1 MKIQGTNIN
10 PVFLKSSTG
19 RHWLN
24 AIKLKV
30 TYNLVCMFCFFYI
43 VFLYRVYEVSLT
55 GRSHNKAALLPAH
68 KNTFLNHENNV

>member
-10 PVFLKSSTG
+10 QVFLKSSTG
-19 RHWLN
+19 WHWLN

-30 TYNLVCMFCFFYI
+30 KYNLVYTCFFYI
-43 VFLYRVYEVSLT
+43 VFLYKVYEVSLT
-55 GRSHNKAALLPAH
+55 GRPHNKAALLPAH